1 MRNLDKLYEF
11 LNDVPLTTAQHSEL
25 TGLLANIERDYQS
38 LAESRR
44 PDSFEWES
52 DRGSVN

>member
-1 MRNLDKLYEF
+1 MEKFDELYEF

-25 TGLLANIERDYQS
+25 TQLLADIEKDYQS

-44 PDSFEWES
+44 PNAFGWLADPA
-52 DRGSVN
+52 GVN

>member
-1 MRNLDKLYEF
+1 MEKFDKLYEF

-25 TGLLANIERDYQS
+25 IQLLADIERDYQS

-44 PDSFEWES
+44 PNAYGWLADTTN
-52 DRGSVN
+52 VN